1 MNELPLITE
10 NDEFP
15 IEMEEEFNDG
25 KGDDDDEG
33 DEE

>member
-1 MNELPLITE
+1 MNELPLIAE

-15 IEMEEEFNDG
+15 IEMEEEFNNG
-25 KGDDDDEG
+25 KGNDEG

>member
-15 IEMEEEFNDG
+15 IEMEKEFNNG
-25 KGDDDDEG
+25 KGDDDEG
-33 DEE
+33 GEE

>member
-15 IEMEEEFNDG
+15 IEMEEEFNNS
-25 KGDDDDEG
+25 KGDNEG

>member
-10 NDEFP
+10 NDDFP

-25 KGDDDDEG
+25 KGNDEG

>member
-10 NDEFP
+10 NDDFP
-15 IEMEEEFNDG
+15 VEMEEEFNDG
-25 KGDDDDEG
+25 KGNDEG

>member
-25 KGDDDDEG
+25 KGNDEG